1 MQLSPVL
8 SVLVYSPSTLAHAQ
22 QYCLSC
28 PEEDKTDSVSLF
40 HSILH
45 WLLAKQRN
53 IPVYQ
58 LFKLFLFQI
67 LPTCDFVCVLFSYTF
82 VHTYLLRFC
91 FPAQKPNSRLMF
103 ELSSLSDL
111 ALFCVCVCV
120 CARERERMRERAR
133 ETVWCA
139 CVCETLCVCVCM
151 RVCDCM

>member
-120 CARERERMRERAR
+120 CERERENERESERDCVVRMR
-133 ETVWCA
+133 
-139 CVCETLCVCVCM
+139 M
-151 RVCDCM
+151 